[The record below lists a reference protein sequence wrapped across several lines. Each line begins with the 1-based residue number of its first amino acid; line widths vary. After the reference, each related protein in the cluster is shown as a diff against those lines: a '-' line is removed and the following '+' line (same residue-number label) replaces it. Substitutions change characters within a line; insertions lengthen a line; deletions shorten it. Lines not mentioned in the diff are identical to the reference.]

1 MTTPLTCLA
10 LSVASIAGAQI
21 APNFID
27 PYDAAGAFIF
37 GCIGALFTW
46 ACDL

>member
-1 MTTPLTCLA
+1 MTTPLNCLA
-10 LSVASIAGAQI
+10 LSIASLAGAQI
-21 APNFID
+21 APSFID

-37 GCIGALFTW
+37 GCIAAGFTW